1 MSISVIFFT
10 PLSVDTTLELLS
22 YTSIRHIHLGFA
34 KWYKSIG
41 AVARERLVKEYRD
54 PLGQRFAG
62 YVKFFTF
69 ELLNLCPHHGFENWH
84 LASHIYE
91 GLLPRDRQ
99 FVKSMCNGN
108 FMQKDP
114 DDALEFLDEIAEKA
128 HQWTV
133 PSPVSPVETTDR
145 SRIATSSTNK
155 GIYQLKEEDDWKL
168 KFEIGHIVKNCPI
181 FQEMKGAYKEHCA
194 AVGNF
199 KQQYSPFSN
208 TYNPAT
214 RNHPNFCWSNEPQPQ
229 LGLGELKPTAMKLQ
243 LVDHSIQMPRGVIE
257 DVSVQVDKF
266 YYPVDFVV
274 LDTQP
279 VLHSENEIPVILGRP
294 FLATCD
300 THISCRSGV
309 DKWRP
314 RFEKLPPRKE
324 KTLPSNVEV
333 PKLELKPY
341 LRDLNMHSWGPTTL
355 FYW

>member
-69 ELLNLCPHHGFENWH
+69 
-84 LASHIYE
+84 
-91 GLLPRDRQ
+91 
-99 FVKSMCNGN
+99 
-108 FMQKDP
+108 
-114 DDALEFLDEIAEKA
+114 
-128 HQWTV
+128 
-133 PSPVSPVETTDR
+133 
-145 SRIATSSTNK
+145 
-155 GIYQLKEEDDWKL
+155 
-168 KFEIGHIVKNCPI
+168 
-181 FQEMKGAYKEHCA
+181 EMKGAYKEHCA